1 MKRIFSTIV
10 FTLVCSLFLPSKC
23 SAQFFQN
30 HFNIYRT
37 DSVTSD
43 GTVNGTTVFQT
54 VTIDG
59 YTQVSTMP
67 PIVFH
72 TPHIRNQIGSSG
84 GWYTG
89 SSVCPG
95 CYISYSNTQ
104 GAQPGNLLED
114 DNAGAEVVC
123 SLAGIFFYSFEFFQL
138 EVAYTRSLNTGVLR
152 GTAKCPNGQDTCNI
166 WFIVSYCTPPTSPP
180 DWNPS
185 SYGIQNTYPA
195 TSVWYIDG
203 ITACVRIKGTGQA
216 GWVCLP
222 SGASLSWPQSLNL
235 SPANCTHTP

>member
-10 FTLVCSLFLPSKC
+10 FTLGCSLFLPSKC

-72 TPHIRNQIGSSG
+72 TPHIRNQIGSSRG
-84 GWYTG
+84 GYTD
-89 SSVCPG
+89 SSVFPS
-95 CYISYSNTQ
+95 CYISYSNPH
-104 GAQPGNLLED
+104 APHAANL
-114 DNAGAEVVC
+114 
-123 SLAGIFFYSFEFFQL
+123 
-138 EVAYTRSLNTGVLR
+138 
-152 GTAKCPNGQDTCNI
+152 
-166 WFIVSYCTPPTSPP
+166 
-180 DWNPS
+180 
-185 SYGIQNTYPA
+185 
-195 TSVWYIDG
+195 
-203 ITACVRIKGTGQA
+203 
-216 GWVCLP
+216 
-222 SGASLSWPQSLNL
+222 
-235 SPANCTHTP
+235 CTHTTLPTVAL